1 LRSPEQSS
9 RSARSGRGEGER
21 EGKSHLARF
30 INFTGT
36 RELFKLQ
43 RPDQPRS
50 SPISLVSPTS
60 PPPRRAASVS
70 FPGLPVRVIRLT
82 TRRGGDNY
90 YAGGNARQPPLI
102 RFIRPIAACKDAK
115 DASLAFSAVQSE
127 RACSGRSCTAL
138 MQRDTRRVESYFGVY
153 GGFPRDSGEN
163 HKSCRETAKVSSCAR
178 RCRAS
183 VSRMRARCA

>member
-9 RSARSGRGEGER
+9 RSARGGRGEEER

-60 PPPRRAASVS
+60 LPPRRAAPVS
-70 FPGLPVRVIRLT
+70 FPSLPVGVIRLT

-90 YAGGNARQPPLI
+90 YAGGNAGQPPLI
-102 RFIRPIAACKDAK
+102 RFIRPIATCKDAK

-127 RACSGRSCTAL
+127 RACSGRSYTAL
-138 MQRDTRRVESYFGVY
+138 MQRHAPRGIIFRRVRGISPLSRG
-153 GGFPRDSGEN
+153 
-163 HKSCRETAKVSSCAR
+163 KS
-178 RCRAS
+178 
-183 VSRMRARCA
+183 